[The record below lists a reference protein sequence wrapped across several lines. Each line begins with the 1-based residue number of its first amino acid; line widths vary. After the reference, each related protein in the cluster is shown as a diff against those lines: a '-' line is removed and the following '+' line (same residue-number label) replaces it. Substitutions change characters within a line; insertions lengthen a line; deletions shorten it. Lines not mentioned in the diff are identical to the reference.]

1 MPFVS
6 LRHDRWIGSRQ
17 TRASGQPFCAVSTA
31 VRSSLPPLPIL
42 ILDTNIV
49 LDVFV
54 FKDAAAQPIRDGL
67 AARSLDWIAT
77 TPMRIELERVLGY
90 PQIVPRLAFYA
101 LSAGDV
107 LAHFDAH
114 ARLVP
119 VPAKASVTCS
129 DADDQMFIDLAV
141 AHRST
146 LLSKDK
152 AVTSMAKR
160 LKALDVRT
168 QKTL

>member
-1 MPFVS
+1 MS
-6 LRHDRWIGSRQ
+6 
-17 TRASGQPFCAVSTA
+17 AA
-31 VRSSLPPLPIL
+31 PLPLARPSPLLPLL

-54 FKDAAAQPIRDGL
+54 FNDAAAQPIRDGL

-77 TPMRIELERVLGY
+77 APMRIELERVLGY
-90 PQIVPRLAFYA
+90 PQIVPRLVFYA

-107 LAHFDAH
+107 LAQFDAH
-114 ARLVP
+114 VRLVP

-141 AHRST
+141 AHRCT

-152 AVTSMAKR
+152 AVTSMTKR
-160 LKALDVRT
+160 LQVLKVRT
-168 QKTL
+168 QKNL

>member
-1 MPFVS
+1 MTTS
-6 LRHDRWIGSRQ
+6 
-17 TRASGQPFCAVSTA
+17 
-31 VRSSLPPLPIL
+31 PLPLL

-54 FKDAAAQPIRDGL
+54 FNDAAAQPIRDGL
-67 AARSLDWIAT
+67 AASRIDWIAT
-77 TPMRIELERVLGY
+77 APMRIELERVLGY

-141 AHRST
+141 MHCCT

-160 LKALDVRT
+160 LRAFNVLT
-168 QKTL
+168 QSVLHWPSANTA

>member
-1 MPFVS
+1 MS
-6 LRHDRWIGSRQ
+6 
-17 TRASGQPFCAVSTA
+17 AA
-31 VRSSLPPLPIL
+31 PLPLERPLPLL

-54 FKDAAAQPIRDGL
+54 FNDAAAQPIRDGL
-67 AARSLDWIAT
+67 AARSVDWIAT
-77 TPMRIELERVLGY
+77 MPMRVELERVLGY
-90 PQIVPRLAFYA
+90 PKIVPRLAFYA

-107 LAHFDAH
+107 LAQFDVH
-114 ARLVP
+114 ARMVP
-119 VPAKASVTCS
+119 VPSKASVTCR

-160 LKALDVRT
+160 LLALNAGI

>member
-1 MPFVS
+1 VS
-6 LRHDRWIGSRQ
+6 AAPQ
-17 TRASGQPFCAVSTA
+17 
-31 VRSSLPPLPIL
+31 SLPLL

-54 FKDAAAQPIRDGL
+54 FQDPAAQPIRDGL
-67 AARSLDWIAT
+67 AARSLDWITT
-77 TPMRIELERVLGY
+77 TPMRVELERVLGY
-90 PQIVPRLAFYA
+90 PQIVPRLVFYE
-101 LSAGDV
+101 LSADDV
-107 LAHFDAH
+107 LAQFDAH
-114 ARLVP
+114 ARLVS
-119 VPAKASVTCS
+119 VPGKASVTCS

-141 AHRST
+141 AHRCT

-160 LKALDVRT
+160 LQALHVRT

>member
-1 MPFVS
+1 VS
-6 LRHDRWIGSRQ
+6 IAPL
-17 TRASGQPFCAVSTA
+17 PLEP
-31 VRSSLPPLPIL
+31 SLPRL

-54 FKDAAAQPIRDGL
+54 FQDAAAQPIRDGL

-77 TPMRIELERVLGY
+77 APMRIELERVLGY
-90 PQIVPRLAFYA
+90 PQIVPRLAFYE

-141 AHRST
+141 AHRCT

-160 LKALDVRT
+160 LQAFNVRT

>member
-1 MPFVS
+1 MTTF
-6 LRHDRWIGSRQ
+6 
-17 TRASGQPFCAVSTA
+17 A
-31 VRSSLPPLPIL
+31 LPLL

-54 FKDAAAQPIRDGL
+54 FNDAAAQPIRDGL
-67 AARSLDWIAT
+67 AARSVDWIAT
-77 TPMRIELERVLGY
+77 PPMRIELERVLTY
-90 PQIVPRLAFYA
+90 PQIIPRLAFYA

-107 LAHFDAH
+107 LAKFDVH

-141 AHRST
+141 AHRCT

-152 AVTSMAKR
+152 AVTAMAKR
-160 LKALDVRT
+160 LHALNARI

>member
-1 MPFVS
+1 M
-6 LRHDRWIGSRQ
+6 L
-17 TRASGQPFCAVSTA
+17 
-31 VRSSLPPLPIL
+31 PLPIL

-54 FKDAAAQPIRDGL
+54 FNDAAAQPLRDGL
-67 AARSLDWIAT
+67 AARSFDWIAT
-77 TPMRIELERVLGY
+77 MPMRIELERVLAY
-90 PQIVPRLAFYA
+90 PQIVPRVAFYA

-114 ARLVP
+114 ARMVP
-119 VPAKASVTCS
+119 VPGKASVTCS

-160 LKALDVRT
+160 LQALNVRA
-168 QKTL
+168 QQTL